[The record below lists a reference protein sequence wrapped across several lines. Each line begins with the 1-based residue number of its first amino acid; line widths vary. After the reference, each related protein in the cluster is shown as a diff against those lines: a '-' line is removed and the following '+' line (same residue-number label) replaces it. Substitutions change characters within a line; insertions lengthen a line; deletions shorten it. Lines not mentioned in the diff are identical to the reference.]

1 MAVSST
7 SNNSSL
13 GTSSID
19 VAGIVEQLMSV
30 EKRPLDKIKSQI
42 EQKKLVISD
51 LGSIRSKVANFQD
64 ALKAL
69 ENPTNFNNS
78 SATSSDST
86 VVSATANNAAV
97 KGNHSVTVT
106 SLATATRNTISGYAS
121 STATATVDAGS
132 GFAITVAGITYDT
145 KGNKTQTVSGVPTT
159 TQNAVAI
166 LGGNPTITDLK
177 NWING
182 LGVNVSASVVQTTS
196 SSNWVLMIQGT
207 QTGLANAVSFTGL
220 TGLTNTPATLT
231 NTPDTVAANA
241 SFTVNSTNFSRAS
254 NTINDVIDGVTLNLN
269 KAAVSTPQ
277 TISVSRGNDISSE
290 AINTLVAAYN
300 DVMTTYKAMTANSSN
315 SDKPGNFA
323 NSPSTL
329 SFINQIKE
337 GFARGISYTSDGTL
351 KTMSLSAL
359 GIDLQ
364 LDGTAKFNATSFA
377 VASAAG
383 LRDTLALGVTM
394 GYVSSTNNLN
404 TFINS
409 QVKSGGVLSGQI
421 DSETEAVRN
430 LTKRQDDLQ
439 IRLNSIQNNLIAQY
453 SALNALLFQLSS
465 TSNSLTSALDAL
477 TNSQNNN

>member
-7 SNNSSL
+7 NNSTAL

-19 VAGIVEQLMSV
+19 VAGIVEQLMSI
-30 EKRPLDKIKSQI
+30 ENRPLDKIKSQI

-51 LGSIRSKVANFQD
+51 LGTIKSKVATFQD
-64 ALKAL
+64 ALKVL

-78 SATSSDST
+78 SASSSDSSI
-86 VVSATANNAAV
+86 VAATANNAAV

-121 STATATVDAGS
+121 STASATVDAGT
-132 GFAITVAGITYDT
+132 GFAITVAGITYNT
-145 KGNKTQTVSGVPTT
+145 NGNKTQSVAGVPTT
-159 TQNAVAI
+159 TANAVTV
-166 LGGNPTITDLK
+166 LGANPTITDLK

-182 LGVNVSASVVQTTS
+182 LGADVSASVAQTTS
-196 SSNWVLMIQGT
+196 GADWVLMIQGT
-207 QTGLANAVSFTGL
+207 KTGLANAVSFTGL
-220 TGLTNTPATLT
+220 TGLTAPTTLT

-241 SFTVNSTNFSRAS
+241 SFIVNSTSFSRAS
-254 NTINDVIDGVTLNLN
+254 NTVTDVLDGISLNLN
-269 KAAVSTPQ
+269 KASGTAQ
-277 TISVSRGNDISSE
+277 TISVTRGNDISSE
-290 AINTLVAAYN
+290 TINTLVAAYN

-323 NSPSTL
+323 NAPSTL

-337 GFARGISYTSDGTL
+337 GFARGISYTANGTRQ
-351 KTMSLSAL
+351 TMSLSAM

-364 LDGTAKFNATSFA
+364 LDGTAKFNSTSFA
-377 VASAAG
+377 TASASG
-383 LRDTLALGVTM
+383 LRDILALGVTT
-394 GYVSSTNNLN
+394 GYVSSTSNLN
-404 TFINS
+404 TFINA
-409 QVKSGGVLSGQI
+409 QVKAGGLLSGQI
-421 DSETEAVRN
+421 NSETEAVRN

-439 IRLNSIQNNLIAQY
+439 IRLNSTRNNLITQY